1 MCLGLRCRRFK
12 SCHSD
17 QRDAGPNLFLGSAL
31 FLCLIGRPMS
41 SASFLVPLYI
51 SKVHNGLELWTLD
64 FSLHQLLS
72 SYVRA
77 GFACFFY
84 AKICPPTNYGIEKDI
99 AELTDILGHSNI
111 NTTIIY
117 IVATASKHRGRLGK
131 YAANKKTAIKTAVEY
146 IIRIMLQKNE
156 QILLNPIREESLF

>member
-1 MCLGLRCRRFK
+1 
-12 SCHSD
+12 
-17 QRDAGPNLFLGSAL
+17 
-31 FLCLIGRPMS
+31 MS

-51 SKVHNGLELWTLD
+51 SSVHNGLELWTLD

-111 NTTIIY
+111 NTTRVY
-117 IVATASKHRGRLGK
+117 TRTTGAEYRRQMERL
-131 YAANKKTAIKTAVEY
+131 A
-146 IIRIMLQKNE
+146 
-156 QILLNPIREESLF
+156 LLL